1 MWKIFSFLKKKRVFS
16 IKEFD
21 KLVEKKAKDVREYV
35 LSNLRVRDD
44 LNLKRVNNVLV
55 GLDVDDKESE
65 EMFSKEFGKVFHAYQ
80 KNIYDKYRK
89 LGLKKSKVKSPYL
102 TFKEFLEQ
110 NATRKKSK
118 FSFFYNFIAKTKIK
132 LALIYI
138 KLALIYY
145 EIWIY
150 FQIRKIKKLFP
161 DMELSSKTALGILK
175 SVKVNKKLM
184 AIK

>member
-21 KLVEKKAKDVREYV
+21 KLVEKKTIDIRNYI
-35 LSNLRVRDD
+35 LSNLTVRDEIG
-44 LNLKRVNNVLV
+44 LKRINNILIDINVEDNKK
-55 GLDVDDKESE
+55 GE
-65 EMFSKEFGKVFHAYQ
+65 EMFSKELQKVFHAYQ
-80 KNIYDKYRK
+80 KNLYDKYRK

-132 LALIYI
+132 LALIY
-138 KLALIYY
+138 Y
-145 EIWIY
+145 EIWLY